1 MANILVEGEEKEG
14 IKRNTALALIQRRA
28 TASFQVLPTTSHGTS
43 RFLNCKHARSLCT
56 TELKVVHLLS
66 QQLHLPIKL

>member
-14 IKRNTALALIQRRA
+14 IKRNIALALIQRRA

-43 RFLNCKHARSLCT
+43 RFLTVNMQEVSA
-56 TELKVVHLLS
+56 
-66 QQLHLPIKL
+66 QLN